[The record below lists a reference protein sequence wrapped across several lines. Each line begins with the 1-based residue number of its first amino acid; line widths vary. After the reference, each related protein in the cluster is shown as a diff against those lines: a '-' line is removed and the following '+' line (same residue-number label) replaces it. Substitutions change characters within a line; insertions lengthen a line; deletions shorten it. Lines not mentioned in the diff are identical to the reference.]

1 MKKSLL
7 YTIGLGVLALS
18 SCTKVI
24 EVDLNTEENKRLV
37 VDAQFSSYA
46 QEHIVKLGESAN
58 FYSSDEPT
66 LISGATVKVTE
77 GTNTFDFNEV
87 SPGVYQSNNSA
98 VAEIGKEYTLSI
110 DYAGKTYTGKDYCDY
125 SPTVDTVILEP
136 NYVDGSTTE
145 IEDYTI
151 RFSTQEA
158 PGFGDYYAWKIYVNG
173 VLRNDSVPEQLSQSD
188 EFLPDGT
195 YLYEVE
201 LTYIDDVESGD
212 TITVAQH
219 AISKEI
225 YDAVFAIRFQT
236 DFRGGIFDSPPA
248 NVPTN
253 MSDGAVGL
261 FSVSGETRNFA
272 IVP

>member
-1 MKKSLL
+1 MKKILI
-7 YTIGLGVLALS
+7 YTLGALAIS

-37 VDAQFSSYA
+37 VDAQFSTYA
-46 QEHIVKLGESAN
+46 QEHVVKLGESAN
-58 FYSSDEPT
+58 FYSSEEPT
-66 LISGATVKVTE
+66 LISGATVSVID
-77 GTNTFDFNEV
+77 GTNSYPFTET
-87 SPGVYQSNNSA
+87 SPGIYKSANNA
-98 VAEIGKEYTLSI
+98 VAQLYKEHTLLI
-110 DYAGKTYTGKDYCDY
+110 DYEGVNYTAKDYCDF
-125 SPTVDTVILEP
+125 SPALDTIILEP
-136 NYVDGSTTE
+136 NYTDSTETE

-151 RFSTQEA
+151 LFSTQETA
-158 PGFGDYYAWKIYVNG
+158 GFGDYYAWKIYVNG
-173 VLRNDSVPEQLSQSD
+173 VLRNDSVPEQISQSD

-195 YLYEVE
+195 YLYQVE
-201 LTYIDDVESGD
+201 LSDIDDVESGD

-225 YDAVFAIRFQT
+225 YEAVFAIRFQT

-253 MSDGAVGL
+253 LSEGALGL
-261 FSVSGETRNFA
+261 FSVSGETRNYA

>member
-1 MKKSLL
+1 MKKILI
-7 YTIGLGVLALS
+7 YTLGVLAIS

-24 EVDLNTEENKRLV
+24 EVDLNNEENKRLV
-37 VDAQFSSYA
+37 VDAQFSTYA
-46 QEHIVKLGESAN
+46 QEHVVKLGESAN

-66 LISGATVKVTE
+66 LISGATVSITDGTTIFPFTE
-77 GTNTFDFNEV
+77 A
-87 SPGVYQSNNSA
+87 SPGIYKSASNA
-98 VAEIGKEYTLSI
+98 AAQVGKEHTLII
-110 DYAGKTYTGKDYCDY
+110 DYAGQTYSAKDNCDF
-125 SPTVDTVILEP
+125 SPAVDTVILEP
-136 NYVDGSTTE
+136 NYTDSTETE

-151 RFSTQEA
+151 LFSTQES

-201 LTYIDDVESGD
+201 LSYIDDVQSGD
-212 TITVAQH
+212 TITIAQH

-253 MSDGAVGL
+253 LSEGALGL

-272 IVP
+272 VVP